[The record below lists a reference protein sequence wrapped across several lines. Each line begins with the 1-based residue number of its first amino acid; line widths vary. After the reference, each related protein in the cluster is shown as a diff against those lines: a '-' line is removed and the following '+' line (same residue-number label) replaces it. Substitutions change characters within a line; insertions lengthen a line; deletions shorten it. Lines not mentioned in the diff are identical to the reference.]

1 MAYKQKHRTLS
12 APKQISKRDHR
23 HYWPYLPLVIVS
35 LGLASIM
42 FVNSL
47 RATQVLGSSDG
58 VAERTLLIST
68 NKSRQQDR
76 KSPLA
81 DSPQLSQAAQAKAN
95 DMVAR
100 NYWSHAAPD
109 GKLAWSFVD
118 EAGYTYQVV
127 GENLAYGFSSSDEVI
142 RGWLN
147 SPAHRENLL
156 GSDYTEVGFGVAQ
169 SADFNKSGPETV
181 VVALYAK
188 PGIATTSSSQSVLG
202 KHTNQESFG
211 ITRLETLTGDYGSV
225 AVFIAGLI
233 TGAAALVLLTK
244 HLAAVKRIVVDSE
257 RFVIHHPLLDVTLV
271 ALLIV
276 ATFLAQTAGFV
287 R

>member
-109 GKLAWSFVD
+109 GKQAWSFVD